1 MAIIIIVAIVLLCLL
16 WTTVNNNNRDE
27 EEKDQNAII
36 RKHNIHRDV
45 DCSYRNSIGTINVRY
60 IVDDVNKKVL
70 ISNTSSNFS
79 AIPFSAII
87 GCEMLTDS
95 EVTGGVG
102 RAVVG
107 GILAGGVG
115 AIVGATT
122 AKKKVKSYKVVI
134 YTSSIK
140 HSAYTIN
147 LIETEMSTSN
157 VDYQNAVKFAAD
169 INASIKAII
178 EQNNRATMNRTV
190 QNQIPQND
198 EVRSITSASHDNKVQ
213 LLKEYK
219 ELLYSGILTQEEFER
234 QKKDLLNIR
243 TNKCPYC
250 GTNLTGN
257 EKFCIN
263 CGKKLVS

>member
-1 MAIIIIVAIVLLCLL
+1 MAIIIIVAIVIGVLL
-16 WTTVNNNNRDE
+16 WTANNNKNRDE
-27 EEKDQNAII
+27 EEKNQDAIL

-45 DCSYRNSIGTINVRY
+45 DCSYRNSISTINVRY
-60 IVDDVNKKVL
+60 IVDDVNKKVF

-79 AIPFSAII
+79 EIPFSAII
-87 GCEMLTDS
+87 GCEILTDS

-102 RAVVG
+102 RAIAG

-122 AKKKVKSYKVVI
+122 AKKKIKSYKVVI

-140 HSAYTIN
+140 HSSYTID
-147 LIETEMSTSN
+147 LIDTEMKTSH

-178 EQNNRATMNRTV
+178 EQNNRATLNRTTQDQIS
-190 QNQIPQND
+190 QNGNI
-198 EVRSITSASHDNKVQ
+198 RSIASGSHDDKVK

-219 ELLYSGILTQEEFER
+219 ELLDSGVLTQEEFER
-234 QKKDLLNIR
+234 QKKDLL
-243 TNKCPYC
+243 
-250 GTNLTGN
+250 G
-257 EKFCIN
+257 F
-263 CGKKLVS
+263 